1 MYTVELSCP
10 GTSTLAA
17 GTAMQPAAGGAS
29 LSSPKCAPE
38 PVVVAERGPTSIVQV
53 RNCTTGVAVSL
64 LKKSVVKN
72 RLAMNRDKSQCL
84 FRPLGQAG
92 GVNSSEIKPD
102 GPFMGGL
109 TFVEDFTQEHSFRAL
124 HIASIETSGTF

>member
-1 MYTVELSCP
+1 VNLFKKWFVKIRLS
-10 GTSTLAA
+10 
-17 GTAMQPAAGGAS
+17 
-29 LSSPKCAPE
+29 
-38 PVVVAERGPTSIVQV
+38 V
-53 RNCTTGVAVSL
+53 
-64 LKKSVVKN
+64 
-72 RLAMNRDKSQCL
+72 NRDTSQHP
-84 FRPLGQAG
+84 FRPLGQTG

>member
-1 MYTVELSCP
+1 
-10 GTSTLAA
+10 
-17 GTAMQPAAGGAS
+17 MQPAAGGAS

-72 RLAMNRDKSQCL
+72 RLAMNRDKSQCP

-102 GPFMGGL
+102 GPLVDRMS
-109 TFVEDFTQEHSFRAL
+109 FVEDFIREHSSPIL
-124 HIASIETSGTF
+124 HMASIGISGIF